1 MWLHRRHVAA
11 TDRRL
16 GVVCRCVDQ
25 TSGCAQNSPL
35 WHAAATVAI
44 SGNNVPDGAS
54 APVQAGLRAK

>member
-1 MWLHRRHVAA
+1 VRRF
-11 TDRRL
+11 

-25 TSGCAQNSPL
+25 ASGCAQNSPL

-44 SGNNVPDGAS
+44 SGNNVPDDAS

>member
-1 MWLHRRHVAA
+1 M
-11 TDRRL
+11 
-16 GVVCRCVDQ
+16 VCHCIDQ

-44 SGNNVPDGAS
+44 SSKDVLDGAS